1 MWVEC
6 LFLQSGFAIAS
17 SGLPGLSIAA
27 EPISGYFLYSG
38 VLRSTG
44 TVISSREPL

>member
-6 LFLQSGFAIAS
+6 LFLRSGFTVAS
-17 SGLPGLSIAA
+17 SGLPGLSIAT

-38 VLRSTG
+38 VLGSTG
-44 TVISSREPL
+44 TVISSPKP